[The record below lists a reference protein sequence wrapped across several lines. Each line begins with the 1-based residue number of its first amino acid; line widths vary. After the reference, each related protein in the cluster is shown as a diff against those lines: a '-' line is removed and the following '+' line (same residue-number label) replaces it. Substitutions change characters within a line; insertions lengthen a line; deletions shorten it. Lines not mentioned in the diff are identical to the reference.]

1 MMTADSP
8 KTERLNALSDAVFAV
23 VITILALDLRPPHA
37 PSLNALFEL
46 WPTVIGY
53 AVSYLFIA
61 IVWVNHHHL
70 LHYASAATPRLIWGN
85 FAHLFSVSLL
95 PFGSRAQSWRRCIS
109 SLKSQDTGRILLQQI
124 QRYRKQH
131 DILHQERN
139 VASHRRKAACSSVP
153 TVRHKRNDRDCCD
166 EGAGRP

>member
-37 PSLNALFEL
+37 PRLDALFEL

-70 LHYASAATPRLIWGN
+70 LHYASAATRRLIWGN
-85 FAHLFSVSLL
+85 FAHLF
-95 PFGSRAQSWRRCIS
+95 
-109 SLKSQDTGRILLQQI
+109 
-124 QRYRKQH
+124 
-131 DILHQERN
+131 
-139 VASHRRKAACSSVP
+139 
-153 TVRHKRNDRDCCD
+153 
-166 EGAGRP
+166 